1 MLHLL
6 VRSHT
11 DGVVSTVEGHELGL
25 EHDVAVDL
33 EAGCD
38 GLETAEAS

>member
-1 MLHLL
+1 MG
-6 VRSHT
+6 SHS

-33 EAGCD
+33 QIGCN
-38 GLETAEAS
+38 GLETAKASWKHR